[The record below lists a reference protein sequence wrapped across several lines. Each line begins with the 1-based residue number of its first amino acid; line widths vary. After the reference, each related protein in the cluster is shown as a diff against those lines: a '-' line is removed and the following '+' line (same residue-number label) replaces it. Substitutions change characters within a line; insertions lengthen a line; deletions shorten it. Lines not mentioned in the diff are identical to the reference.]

1 MNGQMNGQT
10 TLKEYD
16 PSTVPKLG
24 GMPIFKKP
32 ILLDFSSA
40 IGYGKY
46 ILKKKKKKIQH

>member
-1 MNGQMNGQT
+1 MNEWTNEWT
-10 TLKEYD
+10 TKLKEYD
-16 PSTVPKLG
+16 PSTFPKLG

-46 ILKKKKKKIQH
+46 ILKKKKKIQH